1 MTTQLRRFRRRPTTC
16 CKSWRRYRTSCPDKS
31 GKVEKIYAYPTPS
44 KEHVRR
50 IYGHVGQRRWKL
62 RQNCTERPKTP
73 REKRYGR
80 PEVRWMRPL
89 RDEHYYMDG
98 HGTIHRR
105 QPKRDKGISAR
116 QWKKTRNRSGRSVVA
131 MAASAE
137 LLEARKLSSEEIC
150 LKFRVPLHQVGLA
163 SPPA

>member
-1 MTTQLRRFRRRPTTC
+1 MHTPLRRKNMFGAFMAMLASVGGSFDRTVQNVIGPTVQNVI
-16 CKSWRRYRTSCPDKS
+16 
-31 GKVEKIYAYPTPS
+31 GPT
-44 KEHVRR
+44 V
-50 IYGHVGQRRWKL
+50 
-62 RQNCTERPKTP
+62 QNVIGPKTP